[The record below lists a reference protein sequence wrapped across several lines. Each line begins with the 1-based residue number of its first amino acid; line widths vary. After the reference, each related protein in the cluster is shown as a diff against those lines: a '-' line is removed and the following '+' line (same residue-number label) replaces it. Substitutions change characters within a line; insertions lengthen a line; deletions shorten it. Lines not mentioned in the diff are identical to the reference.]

1 MQWLTLLGI
10 EVITL
15 PPKSPDLNP
24 IENIWSVL
32 DRHVF
37 EGLQT
42 YNTKE
47 ALLEAVR
54 AAWQQV
60 TSDHSMRQ
68 NLEDSM
74 TRRLKAVVR
83 AKGCPTK
90 Y

>member
-54 AAWQQV
+54 AAW
-60 TSDHSMRQ
+60 
-68 NLEDSM
+68 
-74 TRRLKAVVR
+74 
-83 AKGCPTK
+83 
-90 Y
+90 